1 MAHAGEGFGPLDLPH
16 VLGLNPITMAPL
28 KPRKWL
34 WMAAQTC
41 SVSYRKTLTPET
53 LVNILTTGDVP
64 EENIS
69 NIVHF
74 LQEAPV
80 QNVVMAVDQAAH
92 QSGIP
97 AAFLWRNLELIAA
110 ILECHRL
117 FPLPAS
123 DQP

>member
-1 MAHAGEGFGPLDLPH
+1 M
-16 VLGLNPITMAPL
+16 VLL

-41 SVSYRKTLTPET
+41 CVSYRKTLTAET
-53 LVNILTTGDVP
+53 LLSILTTGDVP

-74 LQEAPV
+74 RQEAPV
-80 QNVVMAVDQAAH
+80 QNVVMPVDQAAR

-97 AAFLWRNLELIAA
+97 TEFL
-110 ILECHRL
+110 
-117 FPLPAS
+117 
-123 DQP
+123 